1 MPSQAFSHT
10 AVASVGIEQV
20 WSALQDPE
28 TWKEIGGVTEVSNP
42 RFDELGLLAYDFGL
56 AIAGKDYRGQAKRV
70 EADERRRMVMKIDT
84 NQMDGRIEVDLEPI
98 GEETNVRVG
107 MEIVSR
113 GLMAGLLFPVVS
125 SAVANG
131 FEAAARRFVRSLE
144 S

>member
-1 MPSQAFSHT
+1 M
-10 AVASVGIEQV
+10 GIEQV

-28 TWKEIGGVTEVSNP
+28 TWKEIGGVSEVSNP
-42 RFDELGLLAYDFGL
+42 RFDELGLLGYDFGL
-56 AIAGKDYRGQAKRV
+56 AIAGKDYRGQARRV

-113 GLMAGLLFPVVS
+113 GLMAGLMFPVIS
-125 SAVANG
+125 SAFASG
-131 FEAAARRFVRSLE
+131 FEAAARQFVRSLE

>member
-10 AVASVGIEQV
+10 AVASVGIDQV

-42 RFDELGLLAYDFGL
+42 RFDELGLLSYDFGL
-56 AIAGKDYRGQAKRV
+56 AIAGKNYRGQARRV
-70 EADERRRMVMKIDT
+70 EADERLRMVMKIDT
-84 NQMDGRIEVDLEPI
+84 NQMDGRIEVDLEPV

-107 MEIVSR
+107 IEIASR
-113 GLMAGLLFPVVS
+113 GLMAGLMFPVIS

-131 FEAAARRFVRSLE
+131 FEAAARQFVRSLE